1 MGLSASLSSPQPLN
15 EGHETDVFRCAEPE
29 LTRWLQNRALRN
41 QYSGASR
48 CFVVVSHKQEVV
60 GYYALATGSVLRESA
75 PGPIRRNMPDPIPVV
90 ILGRLAVDE
99 RWAGNGIG
107 SGLLKDAIL
116 RTARLAHDVGIR
128 AMLCH
133 TMGEQSRQ
141 FYLKHGFLES
151 ELDSTTLLYPLTG
164 VLRLIP

>member
-1 MGLSASLSSPQPLN
+1 MGLSAPLSSPQPLN
-15 EGHETDVFRCAEPE
+15 EGHETGVFRCAEPE
-29 LTRWLQNRALRN
+29 LTRWLQNRALLN

-48 CFVVVSHKQEVV
+48 CFVVVSQKQEVV

-75 PGPIRRNMPDPIPVV
+75 PGPVRRNMPDPIPVV

-99 RWAGNGIG
+99 RWAGSGIG

-133 TMGEQSRQ
+133 AMSEQSKQ
-141 FYLKHGFLES
+141 FYLKQGVLES
-151 ELDSTTLLYPLTG
+151 ELGSTTLLYPLP
-164 VLRLIP
+164 RHFS

>member
-1 MGLSASLSSPQPLN
+1 
-15 EGHETDVFRCAEPE
+15 
-29 LTRWLQNRALRN
+29 
-41 QYSGASR
+41 
-48 CFVVVSHKQEVV
+48 
-60 GYYALATGSVLRESA
+60 
-75 PGPIRRNMPDPIPVV
+75 MPDPIPVV

-99 RWAGNGIG
+99 RWTGNGIG

-116 RTARLAHDVGIR
+116 RTARLTHDVGIR

-133 TMGEQSRQ
+133 TMSEKSRQ
-141 FYLKHGFLES
+141 FYLKRGFLES

>member
-1 MGLSASLSSPQPLN
+1 MGISESLTSTKKLN
-15 EGHETDVFRCAEPE
+15 DIHQTDVFRCEEPE
-29 LTRWLQNRALRN
+29 LTSCLQNLYFSN

-48 CFVVVSHKQEVV
+48 CFVVANQKQEVV

-75 PGPIRRNMPDPIPVV
+75 PGQIRRNMPDPIPVV

-99 RWAGNGIG
+99 RWTGHGIG
-107 SGLLKDAIL
+107 SGLLRDALL

-133 TMGEQSRQ
+133 TMSEPSKQ
-141 FYLKHGFLES
+141 FYLKQGFLES
-151 ELDSTTLLYPLTG
+151 ELDGTTLLYPLIAS
-164 VLRLIP
+164 LYI